1 MIYRMSYILNSKYS
15 NKTYLALNSGSI
27 DVYKSFDF
35 EGKKYFDM
43 RGQQVKYEWCWQVA
57 ARKLRCLPKLF
68 FIRDVHINFFIKFYY
83 LTQKFLGDY
92 TAGLGLLAIVAKN
105 FIFDV

>member
-15 NKTYLALNSGSI
+15 NKTYLALNSGAI

-43 RGQQVKYEWCWQVA
+43 RGQQVKYEWC
-57 ARKLRCLPKLF
+57 
-68 FIRDVHINFFIKFYY
+68 
-83 LTQKFLGDY
+83 
-92 TAGLGLLAIVAKN
+92 
-105 FIFDV
+105 